1 MKLLILATILILL
14 PLSYGS
20 NITQI
25 LNLNKKSGYNY
36 LIPNPLNDTTG
47 VFHYLRLNVQS
58 NCTIYL
64 FIEAKNGCFERHYLE
79 KVYESYS
86 HIIFKRI
93 GIDINSNDECEIQI
107 YWENGI
113 SSYKIIFSL
122 ISAISLILIF
132 LLLC

>member
-1 MKLLILATILILL
+1 MKLLTLATIIILL

-25 LNLNKKSGYNY
+25 LNLNKESGYNY
-36 LIPNPLNDTTG
+36 LIPNPLNDTIDS
-47 VFHYLRLNVQS
+47 FHYLRLNIQS
-58 NCTIYL
+58 NCAIYL
-64 FIEAKNGCFERHYLE
+64 FIETQNGCFERHYLT
-79 KVYESYS
+79 KVYEFYS
-86 HIIFKRI
+86 HIIFKKI